1 VNPALSR
8 FLLAQAKRSDGSF
21 VVDCFSTDGGCYPR
35 NVIVENGLLLVQFGA
50 ITLREFA
57 IKASLNGARALGLPN
72 KGHLAA
78 GADADVSILDF
89 DRKKAYATIVNG
101 KVIMK
106 DGALLGSGTGIICDK
121 RGEAYLKS
129 RGIRTI
135 VKGDLCPENIEKRFV
150 P

>member
-1 VNPALSR
+1 
-8 FLLAQAKRSDGSF
+8 
-21 VVDCFSTDGGCYPR
+21 
-35 NVIVENGLLLVQFGA
+35 VENGLLLVQFGA